1 MLKKET
7 LRDGIE
13 VNIKNLK
20 PEDMERLMEFF
31 RSLPKQDR
39 KYLRIDVTDK
49 KIVEKRFREL
59 KKGSIFRII
68 AVLNKK
74 IISYGSLQ
82 IFSEDWRQNHGEI
95 RIIVAKEF
103 QRKGLGTIIVRELYF
118 LATKHKV
125 EKVIAKLMRP
135 QIGPRKIFRKLGFR
149 EEILI
154 PDYVMDQE
162 HKIQDLVIMTC
173 NMKDF
178 WRELESFYHDSD
190 WKRCR

>member
-1 MLKKET
+1 MHKKEN
-7 LRDGIE
+7 LRDGTEIE
-13 VNIKNLK
+13 IKNLK
-20 PEDMERLMEFF
+20 PEDMAKLMGFF

-39 KYLRIDVTDK
+39 RYLRIDVTDK
-49 KIVEKRFREL
+49 KIVEKRFREI
-59 KKGSIFRII
+59 KKGSIFRIV
-68 AVLNKK
+68 ALLDDK

-95 RIIVAKEF
+95 RIIVAREF
-103 QRKGLGTIIVRELYF
+103 QRKGLGTIVIRELYL

-135 QIGPRKIFRKLGFR
+135 QIGPRKIFRQLGFR
-149 EEILI
+149 EETLI

-162 HKIQDLVIMTC
+162 HKTQDLVIMTC
-173 NMKDF
+173 NVKDF
-178 WRELESFYHDSD
+178 WKELESFYHDSD

>member
-1 MLKKET
+1 LHKTET
-7 LRDGIE
+7 LRDKKKVE
-13 VNIKNLK
+13 IKNLK
-20 PEDMERLMEFF
+20 SEDMGKLMKFF
-31 RSLPKQDR
+31 RSIPKQDR

-49 KIVEKRFREL
+49 KIVEQRFREI
-59 KKGSIFRII
+59 KKGDIFRIV
-68 AVLNKK
+68 ALADDK

-95 RIIVAKEF
+95 RIIVSREF
-103 QRKGLGTIIVRELYF
+103 QRKGLGTIVIRELYF

-125 EKVIAKLMRP
+125 EKIIAKIMRP
-135 QIGPRKIFRKLGFR
+135 QIGPRKVFRKLGFR

-162 HKIQDLVIMTC
+162 HKTQDLVIMTC